1 MIGNVETCLSTKE
14 KMDKTIARFYAYR
27 FISRLSFYVPILVV
41 YFLAM
46 NMGIT
51 QIAILISA
59 YGFMTTMTSIPLI
72 TNVTK
77 NISPKN
83 MLMVGEILKGA
94 SVGLTYFSSDIARNN
109 EVHFY
114 ILLIAQLI
122 GGTQLPPRGLR
133 NLLLGHCKD

>member
-72 TNVTK
+72 TNATK

-94 SVGLTYFSSDIARNN
+94 SVGLTYFLEIYSLS
-109 EVHFY
+109 H
-114 ILLIAQLI
+114 
-122 GGTQLPPRGLR
+122 
-133 NLLLGHCKD
+133 